1 MTTDHHHRPPGAL
14 VPAPR
19 VQQTVQ
25 YTAWGWTTRR
35 IAEEDGAAYST
46 IATYL
51 TRAKGLLDLEGSTV
65 PELIDACYRLGVLPV
80 PVPDAGVTV
89 TADGPGC
96 RLLTLTAR
104 GGDPLTGTGCGTAAE
119 RRVLRGTVAALLDLL
134 GARTPAHAVTRLRQL
149 APAAASD
156 ALDARRRLLREHLVP
171 TRAADGARTLTLTS
185 GPFTGWWLAAPV
197 SGPRTHGRLT
207 LHTRAHAETLLTQ
220 IQHRT
225 GFPHAR
231 TLAPEQTGDRRW
243 HLVWGHGPLPHDDP
257 AATAARLG
265 STSAGSAAH
274 LRAHDFHRRTLRA
287 PRLTPRHRRAA

>member
-1 MTTDHHHRPPGAL
+1 MTTDHHHRTPGTV

-19 VQQTVQ
+19 VRQTVQ

-35 IAEEDGAAYST
+35 IAEDDGAAYST

-51 TRAKGLLDLEGSTV
+51 TRARGLLDLEGSTV
-65 PELIDACYRLGVLPV
+65 PELIDACYRLGVLCE

-89 TADGPGC
+89 TADGPGR

-104 GGDPLTGTGCGTAAE
+104 GGDPLTGCGTAAE
-119 RRVLRGTVAALLDLL
+119 RRVLRDTMAGLLDLV

-149 APAAASD
+149 TPAAAGD
-156 ALDARRRLLREHLVP
+156 ALGARRRMLREHLVP
-171 TRAADGARTLTLTS
+171 ARASDDARILTLTS
-185 GPFTGWWLAAPV
+185 GPFTGRWLAAPV

-207 LHTRAHAETLLTQ
+207 LHTRAHAETLLTR
-220 IQHRT
+220 IRHEP

-231 TLAPEQTGDRRW
+231 TLDPDQTGDGRR

-265 STSAGSAAH
+265 STPAGTAAH
-274 LRAHDFHRRTLRA
+274 QRTLRA
-287 PRLTPRHRRAA
+287 PLLTPRHRRAA